1 MSVQLLRDENI
12 YPDEKVLKEL
22 SGISYSIY
30 EELVNAIKGNDYN
43 LTVEWNYYKD
53 GKSWLCKVL
62 YKKKTVFWLS
72 LWDDCFKVTFYFTEK
87 TEKNIYDLDIDLKL
101 KEKFMNEKAI
111 GKLKP
116 LIINVNNKS
125 QIEGMLKIVE
135 YKKSLK

>member
-1 MSVQLLRDENI
+1 LSVQLLRDENI

>member
-1 MSVQLLRDENI
+1 LRDENI